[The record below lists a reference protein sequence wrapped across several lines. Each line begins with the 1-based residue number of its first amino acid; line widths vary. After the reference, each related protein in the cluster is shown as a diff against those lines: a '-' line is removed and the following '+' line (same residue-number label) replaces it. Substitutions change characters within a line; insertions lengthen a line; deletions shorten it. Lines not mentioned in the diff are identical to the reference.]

1 MTEQIEKTKEQEL
14 TIQNFEYT
22 TLVKINP
29 KESTLPIDTVAEW
42 NKGYMLI
49 NMVLLELAKD
59 TYVETWTDELG
70 TPRRLTHI
78 HPQFLSF
85 FQERRKLA
93 DQIWKISGGEAM
105 NEGKKEFFKKQADFI
120 FEMSQDLKFKD
131 KHRSAVKQILEAELY
146 EKED

>member
-1 MTEQIEKTKEQEL
+1 MTEQTEKTEDQEL
-14 TIQNFEYT
+14 AIQNFEYT

-49 NMVLLELAKD
+49 NMVLLELARD
-59 TYVETWTDELG
+59 TYVEYWTDELSK
-70 TPRRLTHI
+70 PRRRTHI

-120 FEMSQDLKFKD
+120 FQMSQDLEFKD
-131 KHRSAVKQILEAELY
+131 KHRDAVKQILEAELY
-146 EKED
+146 EKEN

>member
-1 MTEQIEKTKEQEL
+1 MTEQIEDQEL

-59 TYVETWTDELG
+59 TYVDFYVDERG
-70 TPRRLTHI
+70 KERRDTHV

-120 FEMSQDLKFKD
+120 FQMSQDVDFKD
-131 KHRSAVKQILEAELY
+131 KHRDAVKQILEAELF
-146 EKED
+146 EEET

>member
-1 MTEQIEKTKEQEL
+1 MTEQIEKTEEQEL
-14 TIQNFEYT
+14 AIQNFEYT

-49 NMVLLELAKD
+49 NMVLLELARD
-59 TYVETWTDELG
+59 TYVEYYVDEMG
-70 TPRRLTHI
+70 KKRRDTHV

-120 FEMSQDLKFKD
+120 FQMSQDLEFKD
-131 KHRSAVKQILEAELY
+131 KHRDAVKQILEAELY